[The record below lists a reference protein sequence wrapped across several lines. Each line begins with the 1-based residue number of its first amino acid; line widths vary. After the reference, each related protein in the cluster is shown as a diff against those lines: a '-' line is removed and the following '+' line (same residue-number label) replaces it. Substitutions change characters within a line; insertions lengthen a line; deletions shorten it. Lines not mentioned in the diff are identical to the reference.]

1 MENVSGDSGSAV
13 GTVLSWQPVVELCE
27 TVAGELPAVIPDIV
41 DRIRHEIP
49 SYRIVDRAEHEHD
62 VANHY
67 RGLLT
72 GLAVR
77 RSPTRAEIE
86 AARALGAERAAT
98 GLPLHALIDAY
109 HVGYREM
116 WNVLLTRAQARDAEA
131 GAQLVSIVGMV
142 WTWVQQSS
150 SAAAEAYG
158 AAVRAADATLLS
170 LTHQFLD
177 GLATGAPTGVDLTRL
192 ANALT
197 FDPAGE
203 FQALCSPAA
212 AWPDERLMDL
222 RNRHWP
228 GTVRCA
234 TRGNLMIALLQD
246 VAPDAVIATAHRR
259 DPEAAFGIGLPRT
272 GLTGAT
278 ASMADARAAL
288 PLAVPGAA
296 VAFAEHW
303 LLATVAPAAHR
314 YAALLDPCRE
324 AARSHPELAET
335 VRGFADNGFSLT
347 TTARVLHIHP
357 NTVKY
362 RLHRWQQL
370 TDRDVRTWEGL
381 SASIIALGLPPLP

>member
-1 MENVSGDSGSAV
+1 MEYVSGSAV
-13 GTVLSWQPVVELCE
+13 GTVAPWQPVIELCE
-27 TVAGELPAVIPDIV
+27 SVAAELPAVIPEIV
-41 DRIRHEIP
+41 DRIRHELP

-62 VANHY
+62 VTDHY

-72 GLAVR
+72 GLAGR

-86 AARALGAERAAT
+86 AARALGAERAAA

-116 WNVLLTRAQARDAEA
+116 WNVLLTRAQSRNAEA

-177 GLATGAPTGVDLTRL
+177 GLATAAPTGIDLEQL
-192 ANALT
+192 AHALT
-197 FDPAGE
+197 FDPAGT
-203 FQALCSPAA
+203 FQALCAPAA
-212 AWPDERLMDL
+212 DWPDERLMEL

-246 VAPDAVIATAHRR
+246 VSPETVLATAQRRAPDT
-259 DPEAAFGIGLPRT
+259 AFGIGLRRT
-272 GLTGAT
+272 GLDGAT
-278 ASMADARAAL
+278 ASVADARAAL
-288 PLAVPGAA
+288 ALAPAGGTVS
-296 VAFAEHW
+296 FADQW
-303 LLATVAPAAHR
+303 LLATVTPAAHR
-314 YAALLDPCRE
+314 FAVLLEPCRE
-324 AARSHPELAET
+324 AARLHPELAAT
-335 VRGFADNGFSLT
+335 VRGFADNSFSLT
-347 TTARVLHIHP
+347 TTARVLHVHP

-370 TDRDVRTWEGL
+370 TNWDVRTWEGL
-381 SASIIALGLPPLP
+381 SASIIALGLPPLT